1 MLGLKVGVV
10 FLNFDKAFDTVPHAR
25 LLNKLSG
32 FGLNNKTLAWI
43 TAFLGNRQQRVV
55 VNGQSSG
62 WIPVT
67 SRVPQC
73 SVLGPLLFLLFINDS
88 SADFKN
94 KCSIVC

>member
-1 MLGLKVGVV
+1 MQCALDKRQQVDVV
-10 FLNFDKAFDTVPHAR
+10 FLNYSKAFDTVPHAR

-62 WIPVT
+62 
-67 SRVPQC
+67 VPQG